1 VAIKYKMSLSLVQN
15 AQVASALNAGGGGG
29 GGGTITAVNSAN
41 GSGITAVTTAGV
53 VALSTNLVA
62 GAGVNLVPSADN
74 TSIAISAQAP
84 GNAIFKNVP
93 LTIPLTA
100 KVAGTGALNY
110 FPLITINCGL
120 TAGHTYLLNVF
131 YDGGIDVN
139 LGTGSNGT
147 TSFTPFIANSADG
160 NEDQLPYLFGFS
172 QSSVASAPSGTST
185 VLPVTTGLFSVDFSP
200 ITFSLTYPALDA
212 NVYINVLVQKS
223 GLQSTDST
231 TWSQWSGGA
240 GGWTCQ
246 VVAVDC
252 GLTPPV

>member
-1 VAIKYKMSLSLVQN
+1 MSLSLVQN

-29 GGGTITAVNSAN
+29 GGTITAVNSAN
-41 GSGITAVTTAGV
+41 GSGITAITTAGV

-62 GAGVNLVPSADN
+62 GAGVNLVPSTDN

-84 GNAIFKNVP
+84 GNAIFKSISLTTTLVP
-93 LTIPLTA
+93 KA
-100 KVAGTGALNY
+100 AGTGALNY
-110 FPLITINCGL
+110 FPLLNIDCGL

-131 YDGGIDVN
+131 YDGGIN
-139 LGTGSNGT
+139 AALGTGSNGT
-147 TSFTPFIANSADG
+147 TTFTPFIANSADG

-185 VLPVTTGLFSVDFSP
+185 VVPVTTGAYSVDFSP

-212 NVYINVLVQKS
+212 NIYINVLVQKS
-223 GLQSTDST
+223 GLQSTDTT
-231 TWSQWSGGA
+231 TWSEWTGGS

-252 GLTPPV
+252 GLTPV